1 MNREVVTVMVDVH
14 THYGSS
20 CRRPARRTAPNLM
33 KFAKLTK
40 YLQRAMPLQI
50 DIRAGGEVHYLRFGI

>member
-1 MNREVVTVMVDVH
+1 
-14 THYGSS
+14 
-20 CRRPARRTAPNLM
+20 M